1 MDGPTDHRRSADVI
15 LDITLYFELAL
26 LACVLFMW
34 DAPIRQ
40 LPSFFEPG
48 KDIWP

>member
-1 MDGPTDHRRSADVI
+1 MDAPPDRRRSADVI

-26 LACVLFMW
+26 LAWILFMW

-40 LPSFFEPG
+40 LPAFFEPG
-48 KDIWP
+48 QNIWP